1 MHQPPLRGE
10 LLAEFLGTFTLI
22 VFGNGVVAMTVLFSP
37 SMPGDLA
44 KGDWTN
50 INLGWGLGVVFGI
63 YVAGRVSGA
72 HINPAVTLA
81 FAMFRGFPW
90 RKVLPYSLAQ
100 TAGGFT
106 AAALVFANYY
116 PAFGKVDPGLE
127 KTAGIFATFPAFPN
141 SLAFGLLDQ
150 VIGTALLLMLICA
163 IVDERNQPTA
173 PLAPLLIGL
182 VVVAIGASF
191 GGMHGYAINPAR
203 DFGPRLFTVAAGFR
217 NNGLTDGTGYFLVP
231 IVGPLIGG
239 PLGALIYDH
248 AIRRF
253 LPRSAPPE

>member
-163 IVDERNQPTA
+163 GAARVSVWRTAIANGDLRLSANQKCWPAQQRVEEAVTAAIRAFGFQVERGHPYDAAKGHGFIDSQKRGMEVFRGIPPDA
-173 PLAPLLIGL
+173 PL
-182 VVVAIGASF
+182 VVVE
-191 GGMHGYAINPAR
+191 
-203 DFGPRLFTVAAGFR
+203 
-217 NNGLTDGTGYFLVP
+217 P
-231 IVGPLIGG
+231 I
-239 PLGALIYDH
+239 
-248 AIRRF
+248 
-253 LPRSAPPE
+253 